1 MKLIIS
7 LILIVIL
14 IYFSYSR
21 EHFQTALINMPKGF
35 INING
40 NFFSQGKYPTGTLS
54 IELKPN
60 AVAEKYGKFSDINLD
75 KKNMIVKQ
83 GYHVRNQLC
92 LDDYCIGGKELS
104 NFDDDKKIPRFY
116 KKCVDYKRPLKSNES
131 ASVNTN
137 WKDSQDKPC
146 TFYNTNPNRC
156 NVAEKYTPTSGE
168 FKGMSAKDACCV
180 CQSSKKVINGVT
192 YNEISYN
199 QDDKDYIPD
208 LLCSRSKSGYSIE
221 ISGAAPNALNG
232 TYISTIKNNLPMYK
246 KGNYYIA
253 FAPPPGDSDLKNSQW
268 IIADEDNVYYKL
280 GGNTSNLRW
289 VSWTNKDNSI
299 PFKDIVKD
307 DSEND
312 DDVCISGQEFRIING
327 TKTINIKSNWD
338 NYDDYIR
345 PYNTQF
351 GDGNNNSGIRDS
363 IFYQKDNDVE
373 GINGDMSEAITK
385 DKEGRQPIE
394 TCKQHVS
401 TKGNCLS
408 GTVTYEKI
416 GDATC
421 KIVYEDKWILRVK
434 GIQVYYNDNTSDMDS
449 VPESGWKYDKKSF
462 GNWSDGRHYRGTQN
476 KTRSGIPCQ
485 KWTSQSPNG
494 HSRTPR
500 NYRGFGLGNHNQCR
514 NPDGEPDIWCYNSWW
529 WAGRWDFCDPNTIK
543 ISRIGHHGSGVN
555 LLKQVSVTGHSI
567 NDGKNING
575 IYRESKIEGHYCKD
589 SGKAQTGVDLTDYG
603 LEYIIIPGKK
613 SNTQLAE
620 LDDYTHI
627 HDHSHANSP
636 HMGL

>member
-7 LILIVIL
+7 LILIIIL
-14 IYFSYSR
+14 IYFSYSK
-21 EHFQTALINMPKGF
+21 EHFQNALINMPKGF

-40 NFFSQGKYPTGTLS
+40 NFFSQGKYPNGPSS
-54 IELKPN
+54 IVLDPN
-60 AVAEKYGKFSDINLD
+60 AVAEKYGKFSEINLD

-131 ASVNTN
+131 ASVDTI
-137 WKDSQDKPC
+137 WRDKEGMQC
-146 TFYNTNPNRC
+146 SNYNTNRC
-156 NVAEKYTPTSGE
+156 NIAEKYTPTSGD
-168 FKGMSAKDACCV
+168 FNGMSAKDACCV
-180 CQSSKKVINGVT
+180 CQSSQKVINGVK

-221 ISGAAPNALNG
+221 ISGADPSALDG
-232 TYISTIKNNLPMYK
+232 TYKSIIKNNLPMYK
-246 KGNYYIA
+246 KGNYFIA

-268 IIADEDNVYYKL
+268 IITDKDNVYYKL

-289 VSWTNKDNSI
+289 VSWTDQTRSI
-299 PFKDIVKD
+299 PFNDIVKD
-307 DSEND
+307 DSENE
-312 DDVCISGQEFRIING
+312 VCITGQEFRIING

-351 GDGNNNSGIRDS
+351 GDGNNNSGIRDY

-373 GINGDMSEAITK
+373 GINQNMDKTITK
-385 DKEGRQPIE
+385 DKDGNDLD
-394 TCKQHVS
+394 TCKKHVS

-408 GTVTYEKI
+408 GSVTYEKI

-421 KIVYEDKWILRVK
+421 KIVYEDKWILRVN
-434 GIQVYYNDNTSDMDS
+434 GIQVYYNDNTSDTNN
-449 VPESGWKYDKKSF
+449 VPTSGWKYKKKSF
-462 GNWSDGRHYRGTQN
+462 GNWGDGRHYRGTQN
-476 KTRSGIPCQ
+476 KTKHGVSCQ
-485 KWTSQSPNG
+485 KWTDQNPHG
-494 HSRTPR
+494 HSRTPQ
-500 NYRGFGLGNHNQCR
+500 NYPGFGLGNHNYCR
-514 NPDGEPDIWCYNSWW
+514 NPDGEPGIWCYTSQSSN
-529 WAGRWDFCDPNTIK
+529 RWDWCDPNTIQ
-543 ISRIGHHGSGVN
+543 ISRIDSQGSGESA
-555 LLKQVSVTGHSI
+555 LKQVSVTGHSI

-575 IYRESKIEGHYCKD
+575 IYRESKTEGHYCKD
-589 SGKAQTGVDLTDYG
+589 SGKAQTGADYG

-613 SNTQLAE
+613 SNTQLVE
-620 LDDYTHI
+620 PDDYTHI
-627 HDHSHANSP
+627 HDHSHSNSP